1 MTFAHELANQ
11 SDTKTEAGI
20 QNPSRAQNR
29 CVCVCVVTKGKKQ
42 YFYVSS
48 AALPLSTAQNAQNV
62 EYFPTSEY
70 FSCPRSFL
78 SHASDL
84 LKGKQIF
91 HLSLE
96 Y

>member
-1 MTFAHELANQ
+1 MNLPISLTQRQRQEFKIPAGL
-11 SDTKTEAGI
+11 KTG
-20 QNPSRAQNR
+20 
-29 CVCVCVVTKGKKQ
+29 VCVCVVTKGKKQ